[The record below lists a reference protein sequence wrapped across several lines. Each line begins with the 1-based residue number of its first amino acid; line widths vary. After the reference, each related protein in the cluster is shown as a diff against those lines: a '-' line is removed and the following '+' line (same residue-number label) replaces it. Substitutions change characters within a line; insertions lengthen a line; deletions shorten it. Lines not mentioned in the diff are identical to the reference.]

1 MSECKQLRPR
11 LTKREIQFLLDS
23 LKYTLILVDRK
34 EQEYKELQR
43 RVYRL
48 RLEVRKG
55 NTMVWK
61 ELKETKEELKQM
73 GNFEAIA
80 LHYRSVCNSL
90 IRRLE
95 GLLKGGKLHTGL
107 WAEYS
112 LSQIYFEPKNL

>member
-1 MSECKQLRPR
+1 MSEYKQLRPR
-11 LTKREIQFLLDS
+11 LTKREIQFLIRS
-23 LKYTLILVDRK
+23 LKHTLAVVGQK

-43 RVYRL
+43 KVYQL
-48 RLEVRKG
+48 RKEIQY

-61 ELKETKEELKQM
+61 ELKQAKQELSDM
-73 GNFEAIA
+73 GNFETTA

-112 LSQIYFEPKNL
+112 LSQIYSEPRNL